1 MAKTD
6 NPIGKGTRQIVINL
20 HQEEAQRA
28 PEASVFNHGEIVVQG
43 TDEDAKLY
51 VKRKTG
57 GVATFIESA
66 TTHNAIQAAVEVVE
80 GYVRAQGYA
89 LSGNLDT
96 LSATVV
102 SDYAT
107 SANTE
112 QAIATAKAGVIG
124 QSGDDKTADTI
135 YGAKAY
141 ANSIVAE
148 TSITGAT
155 GDNYVYANKDGLN
168 IVVSANTGAVATD
181 TGKLAVTD
189 DVKAYVD
196 GAVSGLS
203 GNLMTYADEAEADA
217 VAAASSYTK
226 TVSGNIETTI
236 NNFSAAT
243 ENAIAAEASA
253 RTAADKALSDRID
266 AIASGSVLSVTKGTD
281 GDYVSVTI
289 GGDAQ
294 NPTISVDD
302 TIQAV
307 ASADAS
313 DNTKKGLAEASDVKT
328 YVDNAKDAAISS
340 AASYTDTKINT
351 LSSATHTEIETAKGW
366 ASGYTDQEINT
377 LSGNLT
383 TMIEGVKSG
392 SDVTIIDSATT
403 EGYLKSYTFMQG
415 SKKIGVID
423 IPKDLVVTSGEI
435 VVNPE
440 GQPAGTYL
448 KLTIANQTEPVYIN
462 VADLADVYTAGSGIT
477 ISNTNEVAA
486 KVVEANGLSVDGDG
500 IKMAVASS
508 AQAGAM
514 SAADKAKLDGI
525 ANGAQVNVLEG
536 VKVNG
541 ADLTID
547 GEKKV
552 NIIMSA
558 ATGDNNGQVKINGEN
573 IDVKGL
579 GSAAY
584 EDTTAFDAAGAADAV
599 LGTAADT
606 SANTTVYGVKDYAKQ
621 YADSIVASSLTGA
634 TGDTLVNA
642 TTNGKVV
649 EVSATQKL
657 QDAVASAHN
666 HANKDVLDG
675 ITAGQVTAWDA
686 AEQNAKDYADG
697 IVSGLSGNI
706 ITYVNNASGNLET
719 ALGSYA
725 TSADTVSAIA
735 TAKSEVIGTTGD
747 TSSDTTIEGVKK
759 YVDEKVAGESIAS
772 VDVNN
777 KDAMAISATT
787 VDRAV
792 TLDFTNMI
800 IDCGTY

>member
-1 MAKTD
+1 MAKTE

-20 HQEEAQRA
+20 HTEEERA
-28 PEASVFNHGEIVVQG
+28 PQGSILNLGEIAVQG
-43 TDEDAKLY
+43 TNTGAKLY
-51 VKRKTG
+51 TKRANG
-57 GVATFIESA
+57 DVAVFIESA
-66 TTHNAIQAAVEVVE
+66 TTHNAIQAAVDEVE
-80 GYVRAQGYA
+80 GYARAQGYA

-189 DVKAYVD
+189 NVKAYV
-196 GAVSGLS
+196 GSVSG
-203 GNLMTYADEAEADA
+203 DIE
-217 VAAASSYTK
+217 TK
-226 TVSGNIETTI
+226 INTVSGNVENKINEVSEKVETQI
-236 NNFSAAT
+236 NTVSGYLET
-243 ENAIAAEASA
+243 AIKEEASA
-253 RTAADKALSDRID
+253 RTDADKALSDRID
-266 AIASGSVLSVTKGTD
+266 AIESGSVVTVEKLGTP
-281 GDYVSVTI
+281 S
-289 GGDAQ
+289 
-294 NPTISVDD
+294 S
-302 TIQAV
+302 
-307 ASADAS
+307 SA
-313 DNTKKGLAEASDVKT
+313 
-328 YVDNAKDAAISS
+328 Y
-340 AASYTDTKINT
+340 AASYVVKQNG
-351 LSSATHTEIETAKGW
+351 EQVGTA
-366 ASGYTDQEINT
+366 
-377 LSGNLT
+377 
-383 TMIEGVKSG
+383 
-392 SDVTIIDSATT
+392 
-403 EGYLKSYTFMQG
+403 
-415 SKKIGVID
+415 ID
-423 IPKDLVVTSGEI
+423 IPKDYLVKSATIEVCKTADTPVQGLQPDDKYI
-435 VVNPE
+435 DFVVNAKDGE
-440 GQPAGTYL
+440 GEKSHIYL
-448 KLTIANQTEPVYIN
+448 P
-462 VADLADVYTAGSGIT
+462 VADLAHVYSAGNGVEISSGDVVS
-477 ISNTNEVAA
+477 A
-486 KVVEANGLSVDGDG
+486 KVVAANGLSVDSNGIAMSLADG
-500 IKMAVASS
+500 SNN
-508 AQAGAM
+508 GAM
-514 SAADKAKLDGI
+514 SSAHYTKLEGI
-525 ANGAQVNVLEG
+525 ETGAQVNKLEG

-606 SANTTVYGVKDYAKQ
+606 SANITVYGVKDYAKQ

-706 ITYVNNASGNLET
+706 ITYVNNASGNIET